1 MKQDDVLQDYQCFLK
16 KHRIGSISEEVF
28 NRFGNAIERSD
39 SEQIKRIIDEF
50 SELKKFLHYRLAGGG
65 ALSWE
70 DYQSLPDEEMVRR
83 QDLVGLSYGLFNP
96 VEVEMAIMRLIVD
109 VGTKVVNGSNV
120 STIVDVGCGIGHRL
134 SFFASRE
141 IRNSRCVG
149 IDLSDLELARAKEIA
164 QGEEAQVLF
173 LKGPALRLPFPDES
187 VGWIWSIDVLPWIK
201 DWRSALKEAGRILQ
215 PDGFILLVYNYQEIR
230 SSIGPNQAI
239 RVLAESNIEARTLES
254 RGLNSEF
261 ILGWKP
267 K

>member
-1 MKQDDVLQDYQCFLK
+1 M
-16 KHRIGSISEEVF
+16 E
-28 NRFGNAIERSD
+28 
-39 SEQIKRIIDEF
+39 KR
-50 SELKKFLHYRLAGGG
+50 
-65 ALSWE
+65 
-70 DYQSLPDEEMVRR
+70 
-83 QDLVGLSYGLFNP
+83 
-96 VEVEMAIMRLIVD
+96 
-109 VGTKVVNGSNV
+109 VVNGSNV